1 MRQIWISEAG
11 PPETLVLKEAPDPN
25 PRAGEARIRVEASGI
40 NFADV
45 MGRMGLYP
53 DLPKIPV
60 VPGYEVAGRVDA
72 VGEGVDP
79 AWIGRNVFALTRF
92 GGYADVVC
100 APTGRIFVRPEG
112 MSAEEGAAMP
122 VNYLT
127 AWQLI
132 VVMGGLKAGETMLV
146 HSAGG
151 GVGVAATQI
160 AKRLGAK
167 VIGTASAAKHQELRA
182 LGVDHLIDY
191 RTEDFEKRAR
201 EITQGRGVELIL
213 DAVGGE
219 SLKKGYR
226 LLAPTGRLGIFGASS
241 AARSKSGGMLGMVS
255 MLAGTPWLQFNPLSL
270 MNANKGVF
278 GVNLGH
284 MWDEGDRL
292 ASWMS
297 ELIQLWER
305 GAIKPRIAR
314 TFSFGEAA
322 AAHHFIQ
329 DRSNLGKVLL
339 IP

>member
-1 MRQIWISEAG
+1 
-11 PPETLVLKEAPDPN
+11 
-25 PRAGEARIRVEASGI
+25 
-40 NFADV
+40 
-45 MGRMGLYP
+45 MGLYP
-53 DLPKIPV
+53 DLPQIPV
-60 VPGYEVAGRVDA
+60 VPGYEVAGRVDS
-72 VGEGVDP
+72 VGEDADP

-100 APTGRIFVRPEG
+100 VPTGRIFARPEG

-160 AKRLGAK
+160 AKHLGAK

-201 EITQGRGVELIL
+201 EITHGRGVELIL

-219 SLKKGYR
+219 LLKKGYR
-226 LLAPTGRLGIFGASS
+226 LLAPTGRLGVFGASS

-284 MWDEGDRL
+284 MWGEGDRL

-297 ELIQLWER
+297 GAYPALGARRHQASDRADVQLWR
-305 GAIKPRIAR
+305 GRRRSPFYPGPQQLGK
-314 TFSFGEAA
+314 S
-322 AAHHFIQ
+322 AAHSLVVSPRGQSCRAFRRPLQI
-329 DRSNLGKVLL
+329 
-339 IP
+339 